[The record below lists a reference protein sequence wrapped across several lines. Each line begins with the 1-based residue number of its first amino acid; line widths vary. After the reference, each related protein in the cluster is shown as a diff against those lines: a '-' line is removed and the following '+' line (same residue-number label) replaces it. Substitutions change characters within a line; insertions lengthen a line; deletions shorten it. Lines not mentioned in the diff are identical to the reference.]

1 MLGIVFH
8 GKRRRR
14 EGVRKEERGKREK
27 KQRKKVEHV
36 DIFTWQVEH
45 LEGDPSG
52 TFGATNY

>member
-36 DIFTWQVEH
+36 DIFT
-45 LEGDPSG
+45 
-52 TFGATNY
+52 